1 MPHGC
6 DDDKVPRTTRDST
19 SETSL
24 SVGIGRRE
32 ERRFIVAPVNNIE
45 RRAAKKLAAS
55 DNINY
60 TEALRRIRNS
70 GTKPSDI
77 LAGQSVTVP
86 VAQDDFIDRTM
97 QTLTALGGFII
108 KNNEFALQ
116 ARLVE
121 LLESGVHPTL
131 SKNIVK
137 MLTVG
142 TPTGKAKAA
151 NALIRVLAQ
160 WDQEKKHNPDVDMK
174 IVAGHANGGM
184 LTGWSL
190 GNLLEEL
197 DTTVPLNGCEI
208 DLTAEKDWTEL
219 SSRVEGAAQLIPDA
233 DKPEGITVRQFAR
246 GAAALGLASL
256 HGVEKAGW
264 FMVRSGWETKVSKEQ
279 QEQIEQHGNE
289 FVLWAGTAENV
300 ESIIRAAG
308 EHRTLAPEVLKP
320 LVDAG
325 K

>member
-1 MPHGC
+1 M
-6 DDDKVPRTTRDST
+6 
-19 SETSL
+19 
-24 SVGIGRRE
+24 
-32 ERRFIVAPVNNIE
+32 APVNNIE

-77 LAGQSVTVP
+77 LAGQSVTATVS
-86 VAQDDFIDRTM
+86 QDDFIERTM

-108 KNNEFALQ
+108 KKNEFDLK

-131 SKNIVK
+131 SRNIAK
-137 MLTVG
+137 MLTDG

-160 WDQEKKHNPDVDMK
+160 WDQEKKHNPNVDMK

-190 GNLLEEL
+190 GNLLEEI
-197 DTTVPLNGCEI
+197 DTTVPLNGYKI
-208 DLTAEKDWTEL
+208 DLISEKDWTEL
-219 SSRVEGAAQLIPDA
+219 SSRVEGASLLIPDF
-233 DKPEGITVRQFAR
+233 DKPEDITMRQFAR
-246 GAAALGLASL
+246 GCAALGLASL
-256 HGVEKAGW
+256 HGVEKHGW
-264 FMVRSGWETKVSKEQ
+264 FMVRSGWQTKVSQKQE
-279 QEQIEQHGNE
+279 EQITQCGKE
-289 FVLWAGTAENV
+289 FVLWAGTAGNV
-300 ESIIRAAG
+300 ETIIRAAG
-308 EHRTLAPEVLKP
+308 QHRTLDPEVLKP
-320 LVDAG
+320 LVDAA
-325 K
+325 